1 MQNNNR
7 HNNNQRSK
15 PEITPEYLEELNNE
29 YATKLA
35 YKNRQKI
42 NKSKMNMDDNTF
54 INNVIEEE
62 RQKSQKQKIQK
73 QKIQKQKNQ
82 NKKIKSKKLKGS
94 NKSNNYPSINDIN
107 ENLNDTYNISTLE
120 RIKKQR
126 EKIINNV
133 YKNILTD
140 EFPKNI
146 ENKERAL
153 QKLDEYQYIQD
164 ITNLT
169 RMRYIRYFTKD
180 KSGNT
185 YLASGGIFNKLIND
199 KILLCQ
205 FSTNSFW
212 SIPSDSIIFKKMND
226 DEKLQCAICE
236 VIQNKEKNNN

>member
-1 MQNNNR
+1 MQNNNM
-7 HNNNQRSK
+7 HNNNMQRSK
-15 PEITPEYLEELNNE
+15 PEITTEYLEELNHE

-62 RQKSQKQKIQK
+62 KQKSQKQKDR
-73 QKIQKQKNQ
+73 
-82 NKKIKSKKLKGS
+82 NKKNKSKMSKSS
-94 NKSNNYPSINDIN
+94 NKSNTYPSINDIN
-107 ENLNDTYNISTLE
+107 ENLNDAYNMSTLE

-126 EKIINNV
+126 ECIINNV

-140 EFPKNI
+140 EFPKNV
-146 ENKERAL
+146 ENKKNAL
-153 QKLDEYQYIQD
+153 QKLSEYQYIQD
-164 ITNLT
+164 ITYLT

-185 YLASGGIFNKLIND
+185 YLASGGIFNKITND

-212 SIPSDSIIFKKMND
+212 SIPLDSIVFKKMND
-226 DEKLQCAICE
+226 AEKLQFAICE
-236 VIQNKEKNNN
+236 VIQKKEEN